1 MNKLIKISTVLFLS
15 LLYSNSIAEWVFIGE
30 QENGTFF
37 YDPKSI
43 IKNGNERNVA
53 ELYNQIPL
61 PDGKKLSFIM
71 NTKYDCKLKRMTILH
86 VKQYSD
92 HMANG
97 AIYKEFESPK
107 IQWNYYNKDSI
118 GYAIHQKIC

>member
-43 IKNGNERNVA
+43 IKNGNERNVV

-61 PDGKKLSFIM
+61 SDGKKLSFIM